1 MNEAASAQPSH
12 EKPLTPRLQ
21 DLAPLVVGTLLLT
34 GLDLS
39 NDIPWITRSDH
50 TLEFLSLVC
59 GSWPGLIT
67 IGYVADAVG
76 APTDRESRVRILDDR
91 FVGSFG
97 VCAIGLSLLIELA
110 AVVNGALA
118 PHFVAFSLVYA
129 ALIGYVV
136 EWLVGRHPML
146 QRCVAAI
153 TLATVAAAIWMLS
166 LMSTF
171 SLFTSVA
178 AAVIV
183 GKYLSGYCRHG
194 FPVAP
199 TVAGHVALLA
209 LLAFGS
215 LT

>member
-50 TLEFLSLVC
+50 TLQLLSLVC

-76 APTDRESRVRILDDR
+76 AATDRESRARILNDR

-110 AVVNGALA
+110 AILSGALA
-118 PHFVAFSLVYA
+118 AHIVALSLVYA
-129 ALIGYVV
+129 ALIGYIA

-153 TLATVAAAIWMLS
+153 TLATMAGTIWMLS

-171 SLFTSVA
+171 SLLTSVA

-194 FPVAP
+194 FPVAA
-199 TVAGHVALLA
+199 TVAGHVALLV
-209 LLAFGS
+209 LLACGS